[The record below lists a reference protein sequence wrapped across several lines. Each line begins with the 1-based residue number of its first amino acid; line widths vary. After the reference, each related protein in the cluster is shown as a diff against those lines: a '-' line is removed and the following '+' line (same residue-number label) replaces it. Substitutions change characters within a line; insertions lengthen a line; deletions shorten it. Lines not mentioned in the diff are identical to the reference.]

1 MAGISMWQL
10 IIIGIIIII
19 LFGTKKLRGAGSDL
33 GQALKGFKNAIK
45 EKYLELD
52 QPNEEKS
59 RK

>member
-45 EKYLELD
+45 EKDLELD